1 MRRAIKILVYVGA
14 FSALVLVVMGF
25 RGSSA
30 TRAIYEDTFRLLG
43 ALPESVDVAEGAR
56 LTTINGCRDCHG
68 EDLAGRVFIDAPPF
82 LVVAP
87 NLTTG
92 AGGVAAAYRTAAD
105 WDRAIRYRIRPDGRG
120 LLPMMPSENYH
131 YMSDEDLAGIIAYLR
146 SAPPIDNELPETK
159 VRLMGAADR
168 GRRRAPPR
176 KRAAGRA
183 RRPHARPGR
192 HRGVRELPGLAHLH
206 RVPRRRSDGRADPGR
221 WTESACARH
230 LRPLVAR
237 RFPEGAAR
245 GRCSR
250 RPAPRRGDAV
260 VVFRA
265 HDRRRDRGAPQAPR
279 HTASRTALGRT
290 EDPMPSFAETSV
302 ARSVT
307 VPLSALLVCLLAM
320 AGGGSRVEAQETWWP
335 SQWGAGDERGA
346 ANRLTPRQGA
356 GGRGAHHHRTRLLVG
371 PDLRARNAFV
381 R

>member
-159 VRLMGAADR
+159 VRLMGLPIAGAGVLHPAKEQRDAPGGPTPARAATAGYGSYLASLTCIECHGGDLTGGPTPGGGPKAPALAISGR
-168 GRRRAPPR
+168 WSLDAFQKALREGVAPGGRR
-176 KRAAGRA
+176 
-183 RRPHARPGR
+183 
-192 HRGVRELPGLAHLH
+192 LA
-206 RVPRRRSDGRADPGR
+206 
-221 WTESACARH
+221 E
-230 LRPLVAR
+230 
-237 RFPEGAAR
+237 E
-245 GRCSR
+245 
-250 RPAPRRGDAV
+250 
-260 VVFRA
+260 
-265 HDRRRDRGAPQAPR
+265 
-279 HTASRTALGRT
+279 
-290 EDPMPSFAETSV
+290 MPSSYFAHMTDVEIEALHKHLATL
-302 ARSVT
+302 
-307 VPLSALLVCLLAM
+307 PL
-320 AGGGSRVEAQETWWP
+320 EQP
-335 SQWGAGDERGA
+335 
-346 ANRLTPRQGA
+346 
-356 GGRGAHHHRTRLLVG
+356 
-371 PDLRARNAFV
+371 
-381 R
+381 